1 MRWGLASATVVL
13 VILLVWVSGC
23 ATTNL
28 GSAQVADF
36 GTTKDAQQA
45 QDWFIE
51 KYGNP
56 ATYPGPPRFLEP
68 MVSDGI
74 FNNTPTDKVSKV
86 SQETP
91 SIYFWAFYEG
101 FKPKDQVTAVWTYK
115 DKQYAQ
121 LSKPVTGNYGIVY
134 AQFDKPMSGWALGTH
149 TITISGNGAQNSTTF
164 EIINGPTVTAP
175 LPYGGGSTA
184 GSPGMDVKKLGS
196 ENPSLAKAGA
206 AQGNDTL
213 VHGRVAD
220 EAAGT
225 GSQSMDIKKI
235 RPTNRSSAIAGA
247 GEPTGLEGILER
259 HNFYRDQVG
268 VHHLV
273 WSSELATIAQQ
284 WADNK
289 VFGHN
294 PNRGATGENIASVG
308 PLTSAAQVVDM
319 WAIDEKACYNYT
331 TNNCNSPCS
340 MCYHYLQIISGQ
352 TTEIGCGKADTGGQ
366 MLWVCNYRPIGIIGG
381 QPY

>member
-1 MRWGLASATVVL
+1 M
-13 VILLVWVSGC
+13 
-23 ATTNL
+23 
-28 GSAQVADF
+28 
-36 GTTKDAQQA
+36 
-45 QDWFIE
+45 
-51 KYGNP
+51 
-56 ATYPGPPRFLEP
+56 
-68 MVSDGI
+68 
-74 FNNTPTDKVSKV
+74 
-86 SQETP
+86 
-91 SIYFWAFYEG
+91 
-101 FKPKDQVTAVWTYK
+101 TAVWTYK

-134 AQFDKPMSGWALGTH
+134 AQFDKPKSGWALGTH

-175 LPYGGGSTA
+175 QPYGA
-184 GSPGMDVKKLGS
+184 GSPRMDF
-196 ENPSLAKAGA
+196 
-206 AQGNDTL
+206 
-213 VHGRVAD
+213 
-220 EAAGT
+220 
-225 GSQSMDIKKI
+225 KKI
-235 RPTNRSSAIAGA
+235 RQTNRSLAIAGA
-247 GEPTGLEGILER
+247 GEPPGLDGILAK

-268 VHHLV
+268 VQHLV

-284 WADNK
+284 WANNK